1 MKSDVASPHF
11 GSPVECNDLSLIV
24 YTAQQSQVKKI
35 LCKYS
40 PSASE
45 KNKTNNNLKKK
56 KSRFYHIHRLN
67 FVFHSLVSQVVGK
80 LCSAYSSSKYGEHFL
95 FIKLIES
102 GPPGHH
108 ERLQNPKYHVQPTSL
123 IESIQEIFKR
133 ARTNPVQGKTF
144 DIRAHHESRSIQNKK
159 TKQNKVASSKL
170 RVPPPPQRDSRFQP
184 KRSTLYVDY
193 QQPKYPIQS
202 MCK

>member
-1 MKSDVASPHF
+1 MCKVEPRLSCKVFPYYVCRRQNGGYIIVRPYIQRRKTFSVKETVGILFREFSFKRKAGICLMKSDVASPHF

-35 LCKYS
+35 LCKHS

-108 ERLQNPKYHVQPTSL
+108 ERLQNPKYHV
-123 IESIQEIFKR
+123 
-133 ARTNPVQGKTF
+133 
-144 DIRAHHESRSIQNKK
+144 
-159 TKQNKVASSKL
+159 
-170 RVPPPPQRDSRFQP
+170 
-184 KRSTLYVDY
+184 
-193 QQPKYPIQS
+193 
-202 MCK
+202 